1 MTEAED
7 FHRGGGDIGARM
19 CAFFGA
25 HNQRKN
31 SALLP
36 DINVEN
42 PFGYLGIGINVDDV
56 PNISKQVE
64 VQ

>member
-1 MTEAED
+1 
-7 FHRGGGDIGARM
+7 M